1 MLLWR
6 LPFTHGEC
14 GADGRVSCP
23 ESPPRT
29 GSQEPFRRRD
39 ALGLVG
45 VVAGVVLIIL
55 AIPEDGTPLNAA
67 VLVDTV
73 YSNPVAYGYLIVL
86 LIMVLFFM
94 FYLEPR

>member
-1 MLLWR
+1 
-6 LPFTHGEC
+6 
-14 GADGRVSCP
+14 
-23 ESPPRT
+23 
-29 GSQEPFRRRD
+29 
-39 ALGLVG
+39 